1 MATIKNPLFI
11 IGSPRS
17 GTTILGRILGNHPEL
32 IEVREPRLI
41 WKYGNDHKSDLLTEK
56 DLTPKIKA
64 RIRAKLAEKAP
75 AEEGLRLLDKSP
87 NNALRIPFI
96 LSIFPDAQFIHIMRN
111 GYDAA
116 LSIRSFWE
124 NKTSGLDYKRVETG
138 ESILQQRLKE
148 MHWTQ
153 VPYYAGEFCDRF
165 LSKVGFNRQVPWGT
179 RIPGLNELTKELS
192 TLEIGALQWR
202 YSVEMACYEGR
213 KLPKNVYI
221 EVRLK
226 ELSHEKID
234 ELLKFS
240 RLGSAD
246 EIKTYFDNTFMQ
258 KRVKQKRDDSNEA
271 ELEKIR
277 KWIEPTSEFLDLKR
291 KIS

>member
-1 MATIKNPLFI
+1 MATIKKPLFI

-17 GTTILGRILGNHPEL
+17 GTTILGRILGNHPDL
-32 IEVREPRLI
+32 VEVREPRLI
-41 WKYGNDHKSDLLTEK
+41 WKYGNDSKSDVLTEK

-64 RIRAKLAEKAP
+64 HIRAKLGEKAP
-75 AEEGLRLLDKSP
+75 SEQGLRLLDKSP
-87 NNALRIPFI
+87 NNAVRIPFI
-96 LSIFPDAQFIHIMRN
+96 LSVFPDAQFIHIMRN

-153 VPYYAGEFCDRF
+153 MPYYAGEFLDRF
-165 LSKVGFNRQVPWGT
+165 LSKVGFSRQVPWGT
-179 RIPGLNELTKELS
+179 RIPGLKGLTKELS

-202 YSVEMACYEGR
+202 YSVEFACYEGR
-213 KLPKNVYI
+213 RLPKNVYT

-226 ELSHEKID
+226 ELSHETID

-240 RLGSAD
+240 GLNPTA
-246 EIKTYFDNTFMQ
+246 EIKTYFDKTFMQ
-258 KRVKQKRDDSNEA
+258 KRAKQKRNDSNDI

-277 KWIEPTSEFLDLKR
+277 KWIEPTSDFLDLQR
-291 KIS
+291 KNS